1 MILSKSVLK
10 QIKEKI
16 EKLVKKGESEER
28 ALALICDKN
37 NLPVDEV
44 KDQLDISHLYI
55 DKSYKD
61 IKYGE
66 GSYVTLKKNT
76 EKPYEVININNKDT
90 IILRDLDDNS
100 EIKVSEDEIIP
111 MVTETK
117 MSTNLNEAQ
126 YTVSIDNL
134 ETTDAETLSQMLSL
148 AGQAD
153 SGMATDLPVEEPVAE
168 PIPGT
173 DLPPMEEP
181 VDTFEPEIPATMDG
195 PGFEAAEIDNFDT
208 PMGDET
214 VVSAEEELPPEEDVA
229 IDAEAIDEPEMDE
242 CGPVVT
248 EDAPIGEGV
257 EEEVEESAEEI
268 EEGCCGKE
276 EEYDPDTKK
285 EILKEEDP
293 ETIEECGATEPV
305 EETAEEIDETELFT
319 EADEELTEEAI
330 EKEIAEALRIAG
342 VQLNEVSDEVA
353 LDGKVD
359 LPTVAVEPNA
369 DPTDKEQN
377 GFEPGENQRP
387 DWHEHTIEDIT
398 GAEGAQQGRTDMRP
412 APGSIYVGEMVSKDR
427 INAICETAARMY
439 AKKDKSE
446 WLALDRRYVEKLIKE
461 GVGYSN
467 ASKMILKAK
476 AGK

>member
-1 MILSKSVLK
+1 MILSKNVLK

-16 EKLVKKGESEER
+16 KKLVKKGESEER

-44 KDQLDISHLYI
+44 KDQLDLTHLYV

-90 IILRDLDDNS
+90 IILRDLDNNS
-100 EIKVSEDEIIP
+100 EIRVSEDEIIP

-126 YTVSIDNL
+126 YTVSINNL

-153 SGMATDLPVEEPVAE
+153 SGIGSDLPVAEPVAE

-181 VDTFEPEIPATMDG
+181 APEVTDFEPTIPSTMDG
-195 PGFEAAEIDNFDT
+195 PGFEAAEVDSIEEPFGEE
-208 PMGDET
+208 PA
-214 VVSAEEELPPEEDVA
+214 VSAEEELPPEEDVA
-229 IDAEAIDEPEMDE
+229 IDTAEVEEPVMDE
-242 CGPVVT
+242 CGTP
-248 EDAPIGEGV
+248 DAPIDESV
-257 EEEVEESAEEI
+257 EEEI
-268 EEGCCGKE
+268 EEGCCGKKE
-276 EEYDPDTKK
+276 ELENEPK
-285 EILKEEDP
+285 EGEVILKEEDP
-293 ETIEECGATEPV
+293 EPV
-305 EETAEEIDETELFT
+305 EEALFT
-319 EADEELTEEAI
+319 EADKELTEEDM
-330 EKEIAEALRIAG
+330 EKEIAETLRLAG
-342 VQLNEVSDEVA
+342 VQLDEVSDEDA

-359 LPTVAVEPNA
+359 LPTVAVAPNA
-369 DPTDKEQN
+369 DPTEKEQD
-377 GFEPGENQRP
+377 GFKPGENQRP
-387 DWHEHTIEDIT
+387 DWEEHPIEDIT
-398 GAEGAQQGRTDMRP
+398 GAEGFQQGRTDEVP
-412 APGSIYVGEMVSKDR
+412 VPGAIHVAEMVSKDR
-427 INAICETAARMY
+427 IKAICETAARMY

-467 ASKMILKAK
+467 ASKMLLAAK

>member
-1 MILSKSVLK
+1 MKLSKNVLK

-16 EKLVKKGESEER
+16 EKLVKNGESEER

-37 NLPVDEV
+37 NLPIDEV
-44 KDQLDISHLYI
+44 KDQIDLAHLYV

-90 IILRDLDDNS
+90 IILRDLDNNS

-148 AGQAD
+148 AGQAE
-153 SGMATDLPVEEPVAE
+153 SGIEEELPTVEPVAE

-181 VDTFEPEIPATMDG
+181 APEVTEFEAEIPSTMDG
-195 PGFEAAEIDNFDT
+195 PGFEAAEIDSVEEPFGKE
-208 PMGDET
+208 PA
-214 VVSAEEELPPEEDVA
+214 VSAEEELPPEEDVSV
-229 IDAEAIDEPEMDE
+229 DTEAVEEPEMDE

-248 EDAPIGEGV
+248 EDAPLDEGV
-257 EEEVEESAEEI
+257 EEEI
-268 EEGCCGKE
+268 EEGCSGKKE
-276 EEYDPDTKK
+276 EVKPELDDDEK
-285 EILKEEDP
+285 LLQEEDP
-293 ETIEECGATEPV
+293 EPV
-305 EETAEEIDETELFT
+305 EEALFT
-319 EADEELTEEAI
+319 EADQELTEEDM
-330 EKEIAEALRIAG
+330 EKEIAETLRLAG
-342 VQLNEVSDEVA
+342 VQLDEVSDEVA
-353 LDGKVD
+353 LAGKED
-359 LPTVAVEPNA
+359 LPTVAVAPNA
-369 DPTDKEQN
+369 DPTEKEQD
-377 GFEPGENQRP
+377 GFKPGENQRP
-387 DWHEHTIEDIT
+387 DWEEHEIESIV
-398 GAEGAQQGRTDMRP
+398 GAESAQQGRPDLIPT
-412 APGSIYVGEMVSKDR
+412 PGAIRVECMVSKDR
-427 INAICETAARMY
+427 IKAICETAARMY

-467 ASKMILKAK
+467 ASKMLLAAK

>member
-16 EKLVKKGESEER
+16 VKLAKKGESEER

-44 KDQLDISHLYI
+44 KNQLDLNHLYV

-117 MSTNLNEAQ
+117 MNTKLNEAQ

-153 SGMATDLPVEEPVAE
+153 SGMGSELPVAE

-181 VDTFEPEIPATMDG
+181 VDTAMDFEPTIPSTMDG
-195 PGFEAAEIDNFDT
+195 PGFEAAEVDSIEEPFGEE
-208 PMGDET
+208 PA
-214 VVSAEEELPPEEDVA
+214 VSAEEELPPEEDVDINATA
-229 IDAEAIDEPEMDE
+229 IEEPEMDE
-242 CGPVVT
+242 CGPAVT
-248 EDAPIGEGV
+248 EDAPLG
-257 EEEVEESAEEI
+257 
-268 EEGCCGKE
+268 EGCCGKKEEVKPNLKDE
-276 EEYDPDTKK
+276 EE
-285 EILKEEDP
+285 LLQEEDP
-293 ETIEECGATEPV
+293 EPV
-305 EETAEEIDETELFT
+305 EEALFT
-319 EADEELTEEAI
+319 ESEKELTEEDM

-353 LDGKVD
+353 LDGKKD
-359 LPTVAVEPNA
+359 LPTVAVAPNA
-369 DPTDKEQN
+369 NPTDKEQN
-377 GFEPGENQRP
+377 DFEPGENQKP
-387 DWHEHTIEDIT
+387 DWHEHEIADIA
-398 GAEGAQQGRTDMRP
+398 GAEGAQQSRTDMRP
-412 APGSIYVGEMVSKDR
+412 APGTIRVECMVSKDR

-446 WLALDRRYVEKLIKE
+446 WLALDRRYVEKLILN
-461 GVGYSN
+461 GVGYSS
-467 ASKMILKAK
+467 ASKMILAAK

>member
-1 MILSKSVLK
+1 MILNKNVLK

-37 NLPVDEV
+37 NLPIDEV
-44 KDQLDISHLYI
+44 KDQLDVKHLYI
-55 DKSYKD
+55 DKSYQD

-153 SGMATDLPVEEPVAE
+153 SGMGSDLPVEEPVAE

-208 PMGDET
+208 PMGDEE

-257 EEEVEESAEEI
+257 EEVEESAEEI
-268 EEGCCGKE
+268 EEGCCGKKE
-276 EEYDPDTKK
+276 EVKHDLKDDE
-285 EILKEEDP
+285 EILQEEDP
-293 ETIEECGATEPV
+293 EPV
-305 EETAEEIDETELFT
+305 EEALFT
-319 EADEELTEEAI
+319 ESEKELTDEDMD
-330 EKEIAEALRIAG
+330 KEIAEALRIAG

-387 DWHEHTIEDIT
+387 DWHEHAIEDIS
-398 GAEGAQQGRTDMRP
+398 GAEAAQQGRTDMRP

>member
-1 MILSKSVLK
+1 MILNKNVLK

-37 NLPVDEV
+37 NLPIDEV
-44 KDQLDISHLYI
+44 KDQLDIKHLYI

-153 SGMATDLPVEEPVAE
+153 SGLGSDLPVAEPVAE
-168 PIPGT
+168 PIPGA

-181 VDTFEPEIPATMDG
+181 IDTAMDFEPTIPSTMDG
-195 PGFEAAEIDNFDT
+195 PGFEAAEVDSIEEPFGEE
-208 PMGDET
+208 PA
-214 VVSAEEELPPEEDVA
+214 VSAEEELPPEEDVDINAAA
-229 IDAEAIDEPEMDE
+229 IEEPEMDE
-242 CGPVVT
+242 CGVVT
-248 EDAPIGEGV
+248 EDAPLGESA
-257 EEEVEESAEEI
+257 EEVEESTEEI
-268 EEGCCGKE
+268 EEGCSGKKE
-276 EEYDPDTKK
+276 EVKPDLKDDE
-285 EILKEEDP
+285 EILQEEDP
-293 ETIEECGATEPV
+293 EPV
-305 EETAEEIDETELFT
+305 EEALFT
-319 EADEELTEEAI
+319 ESEKELTGEDI
-330 EKEIAEALRIAG
+330 EKEIA
-342 VQLNEVSDEVA
+342 
-353 LDGKVD
+353 K
-359 LPTVAVEPNA
+359 
-369 DPTDKEQN
+369 
-377 GFEPGENQRP
+377 
-387 DWHEHTIEDIT
+387 H
-398 GAEGAQQGRTDMRP
+398 
-412 APGSIYVGEMVSKDR
+412 
-427 INAICETAARMY
+427 
-439 AKKDKSE
+439 
-446 WLALDRRYVEKLIKE
+446 
-461 GVGYSN
+461 
-467 ASKMILKAK
+467 
-476 AGK
+476 

>member
-1 MILSKSVLK
+1 MILNKNVLK

-37 NLPVDEV
+37 NLPIDEV
-44 KDQLDISHLYI
+44 KDQLDIKHLYI

-153 SGMATDLPVEEPVAE
+153 SGLGSDLPVAEPVAE
-168 PIPGT
+168 PIPGA

-181 VDTFEPEIPATMDG
+181 IDTAMDFEPTIPSTMDG
-195 PGFEAAEIDNFDT
+195 PGFEAAEVDSIEEPFGEE
-208 PMGDET
+208 PA
-214 VVSAEEELPPEEDVA
+214 VSAEEELPPEEDVDINAAA
-229 IDAEAIDEPEMDE
+229 IEEPEMDE
-242 CGPVVT
+242 CGVVT
-248 EDAPIGEGV
+248 EDAPLGESA
-257 EEEVEESAEEI
+257 EEVEESTEEI
-268 EEGCCGKE
+268 EEGCSGKKE
-276 EEYDPDTKK
+276 EVKPDLKDDE
-285 EILKEEDP
+285 EILQEEDP
-293 ETIEECGATEPV
+293 EPV
-305 EETAEEIDETELFT
+305 EEALFT
-319 EADEELTEEAI
+319 ESEKELTGEDI

-387 DWHEHTIEDIT
+387 DWHEHEITDIT
-398 GAEGAQQGRTDMRP
+398 GAEGSQQGRTDMRP

>member
-1 MILSKSVLK
+1 MILSKNVLK

-44 KDQLDISHLYI
+44 KDQLDLTHLYV

-90 IILRDLDDNS
+90 IILRDLDNNS
-100 EIKVSEDEIIP
+100 EIRVSEDEIIP

-117 MSTNLNEAQ
+117 MSKNLNEAQ

-153 SGMATDLPVEEPVAE
+153 SGMGGELPVAEPVAE

-181 VDTFEPEIPATMDG
+181 APEVTDFEPTIPSTMDG
-195 PGFEAAEIDNFDT
+195 PGFEAAEVDSIEEPFGEE
-208 PMGDET
+208 PA
-214 VVSAEEELPPEEDVA
+214 VSAEDELPPEEDVA
-229 IDAEAIDEPEMDE
+229 IDTAEVEEPVMDE
-242 CGPVVT
+242 CGS
-248 EDAPIGEGV
+248 APIAEAA
-257 EEEVEESAEEI
+257 EEEI
-268 EEGCCGKE
+268 EEGCCGKK
-276 EEYDPDTKK
+276 EEYNPEETESK
-285 EILKEEDP
+285 EVITEEGD
-293 ETIEECGATEPV
+293 ETEPV
-305 EETAEEIDETELFT
+305 EEALFT
-319 EADEELTEEAI
+319 ESEVELTEEDMD
-330 EKEIAEALRIAG
+330 KEIAEALRIAG
-342 VQLNEVSDEVA
+342 VQLDEVSDEDA
-353 LDGKVD
+353 LAGKVD
-359 LPTVAVEPNA
+359 LPTVAVAPNA
-369 DPTDKEQN
+369 DPTEKEQD
-377 GFEPGENQRP
+377 GFKPGENQRP
-387 DWHEHTIEDIT
+387 DWEEHPIEDIT
-398 GAEGAQQGRTDMRP
+398 GAEGFQQGRTDEVP
-412 APGSIYVGEMVSKDR
+412 APGAIHVAEMVSKDR
-427 INAICETAARMY
+427 IKAICETAARMY

-467 ASKMILKAK
+467 ASKMLLAAK

>member
-1 MILSKSVLK
+1 MILSKNVLK

-44 KDQLDISHLYI
+44 KDQLDITHLYI

-61 IKYGE
+61 IKYSE

-153 SGMATDLPVEEPVAE
+153 SGMTTDLPVEEPVAE

-181 VDTFEPEIPATMDG
+181 VDAFEPEIPATMDG

-214 VVSAEEELPPEEDVA
+214 LVSAEEELPPEEDVA

-242 CGPVVT
+242 CGPAVT
-248 EDAPIGEGV
+248 EDAPLGEGV
-257 EEEVEESAEEI
+257 EEI
-268 EEGCCGKE
+268 EEGCCGKKE
-276 EEYDPDTKK
+276 EVEPDTDK
-285 EILKEEDP
+285 EILKEKDP
-293 ETIEECGATEPV
+293 EPV
-305 EETAEEIDETELFT
+305 EESEELFT
-319 EADEELTEEAI
+319 EAEEELTEEDMD
-330 EKEIAEALRIAG
+330 KEIAEALRIAG

-353 LDGKVD
+353 LAGKVD
-359 LPTVAVEPNA
+359 LPTVAVAPNA
-369 DPTDKEQN
+369 NPTDKEQN
-377 GFEPGENQRP
+377 GFEPGENQKP
-387 DWHEHTIEDIT
+387 DWHEHEIEDIS
-398 GAEGAQQGRTDMRP
+398 GAEASQQGRADMRP